1 MLRKLSV
8 VLISAGALALGACS
22 SDNNT
27 DGGTTNLCT
36 NVTAPCTAFPAGT
49 AESVISGAINTA
61 QPNTTF
67 VFGAAT
73 FEFTNTLTPPNVA
86 GLVFKGQGI
95 GSAGTILDFVGQ
107 AAGTTGISVT
117 GNSQV
122 KFTQFTIQNTLGD
135 AIKVEGANGVLFD
148 TVQAQW
154 TNPSPITHGAYGI
167 YPVQSQNII
176 VQNCQ
181 VSGARDTGI
190 YVGQSLNIIV
200 RNNTVN
206 NNVAGIEIESSINAD
221 VYGNTATANSGG
233 ILVFALPALSAPP
246 GTPANTADG
255 TSNVR
260 VFNNTITNNNTT
272 NFGDPSGTVSQVPA
286 GTGSFVLAGDNVE
299 VFGNTITGN
308 ESVGFA
314 VVAYY
319 IIDPTYNPA
328 DPANNGLNPFSNN
341 IYVHDN
347 TFSGN
352 GTAPHSDN
360 EAPDGGTYQN
370 QLGYLLAG
378 LVALGAFP
386 GSGAVPDLV
395 WDGIGDEA
403 PPVNYV
409 PPAAPA
415 AAIAGTP
422 PNPSNYFIP
431 SNGTATWANLNFPNL
446 VPGGN
451 PQNLDPTAISF
462 LATPFAVT
470 PPAGSGFPLP
480 AVDAGAFP

>member
-1 MLRKLSV
+1 MLRKVSV
-8 VLISAGALALGACS
+8 VLISAGAFALGAC
-22 SDNNT
+22 NT
-27 DGGTTNLCT
+27 QTQTNLCQG
-36 NVTAPCTAFPAGT
+36 VAVPCTFFVAGT
-49 AESVISGAINTA
+49 TESVISGAINTA
-61 QPNTTF
+61 KANTTF
-67 VFGAAT
+67 VFDKAT
-73 FEFTNTLTPPNVA
+73 FAFTNTLTPPNVA
-86 GLVFKGQGI
+86 GLVFTGQGI
-95 GSAGTILDFVGQ
+95 GNTVLDFSGQ

-117 GNSQV
+117 GNSNV
-122 KFTQFTIQNTLGD
+122 RFSGFTIQNTLGD
-135 AIKVEGANGVLFD
+135 AIKVEGGNGVLFD
-148 TVQAQW
+148 TVKVQW
-154 TNPSPITHGAYGI
+154 TNPSGLTHGAYGL
-167 YPVQSQNII
+167 YPVQSQSII

-190 YVGQSLNIIV
+190 YVGQSFNVIV
-200 RNNTVN
+200 RNNMVN
-206 NNVAGIEIESSINAD
+206 NNVAGIEIESSVNAD

-233 ILVFALPALSAPP
+233 ILVFALPTLSPPP
-246 GTPANTADG
+246 GTPAGTTDG
-255 TSNVR
+255 TTNVR

-272 NFGDPSGTVSQVPA
+272 NFGDPSGTVAQVPA
-286 GTGSFVLAGDNVE
+286 GTGSFVLAGENVE
-299 VFGNTITGN
+299 VFGNTISGN

-319 IIDPTYNPA
+319 IIDPTFDATDPGQNPT
-328 DPANNGLNPFSNN
+328 GLNPFSNN

-347 TFSGN
+347 NFSSN

-360 EAPDGGTYQN
+360 EAPDGGIYQN
-370 QLGYLLAG
+370 QLGALLAG

-415 AAIAGTP
+415 ATIAGTP
-422 PNPSNYFIP
+422 PNPINYFIE
-431 SNGTATWANLNFPNL
+431 SNGTGNWANLNFPNL

-462 LATPFAVT
+462 LATPFTVT
-470 PPAGSGFPLP
+470 STPAGFPLP
-480 AVDAGAFP
+480 AVDAGFP